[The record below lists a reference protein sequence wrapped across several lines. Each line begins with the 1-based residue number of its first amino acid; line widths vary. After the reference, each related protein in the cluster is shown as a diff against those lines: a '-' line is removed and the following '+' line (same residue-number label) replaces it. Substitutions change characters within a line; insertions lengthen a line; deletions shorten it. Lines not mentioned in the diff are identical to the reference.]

1 MENMMRE
8 INGVKTYRTPKKEI
22 TRRPISCWS
31 CAKPV
36 SVQTFV
42 CECCGF
48 EFPDFIQNKG
58 K

>member
-1 MENMMRE
+1 MEN
-8 INGVKTYRTPKKEI
+8 ITQQTNSVKSYRKPRSEVTK
-22 TRRPISCWS
+22 RDISCWA

-42 CECCGF
+42 CENCGF
-48 EFPDFIQNKG
+48 EFPDNIKNKG

>member
-1 MENMMRE
+1 MENILRE
-8 INGVKTYRTPKKEI
+8 INGVKTYRTPRNEIKK
-22 TRRPISCWS
+22 RDISCWS
-31 CAKPV
+31 CTNPV

-42 CECCGF
+42 CDHCGA

>member
-1 MENMMRE
+1 MNIQRE

-48 EFPDFIQNKG
+48 EFPESIQNKG
-58 K
+58 N